1 MKNLKGIPGGIVLG
15 VIIYLSI
22 FVIDRFIM
30 RINDIVYIGIVLLA
44 IMCLM
49 LGILK
54 KR

>member
-1 MKNLKGIPGGIVLG
+1 MKKLKGIPWSIILG

-30 RINDIVYIGIVLLA
+30 GINDIVYIGIVLLA
-44 IMCLM
+44 IMCFM

-54 KR
+54 KG